1 MTLTDSMCMDN
12 QSETASR
19 ALNLCTVCG
28 RDFGGVRAF
37 DMHRTGRYEDGRECL
52 SDEAMLAK
60 GMYINAQGRWSQP
73 ENGRS
78 QRLG

>member
-1 MTLTDSMCMDN
+1 
-12 QSETASR
+12 
-19 ALNLCTVCG
+19 
-28 RDFGGVRAF
+28 
-37 DMHRTGRYEDGRECL
+37 MHRVGSYEDGRRCL
-52 SDEAMLAK
+52 SDDEMLAK